1 MCDEA
6 VGGDIFSLICVPDW
20 FVTQEQIEIWHD
32 DDDYCDDDEI
42 IEWYDGYKKCKAQK
56 AKIKEEPLP
65 IAWHPNRV
73 MNWCMSEDE
82 KRLLR

>member
-6 VGGDIFSLICVPDW
+6 VGGDTFSLICVPDW

-42 IEWYDGYKKCKAQK
+42 IE
-56 AKIKEEPLP
+56 
-65 IAWHPNRV
+65 
-73 MNWCMSEDE
+73 
-82 KRLLR
+82 